1 VIHRDVETT
10 MLKTML
16 RTVLA
21 AALAGPAAAAQ
32 DWPARPITMV
42 VPFAAGGTTDV
53 VGRVMAQHVGEILG
67 QQIVVENIGA
77 SGGMAGSL
85 RVARAQPDGYQLLLG
100 ALGPQALSQTLHKKP
115 GYDTVADFAPVS
127 LIVEVPL
134 VLIARKDL
142 AVSSLKEFIA
152 YARANQDKMTF
163 ASAGSGSAPHIGCV
177 LLNSAMG
184 TRITHVPYRGSGPA
198 MQDLIAGRT
207 DFFCEALPT
216 ALPQIQ
222 TNAVKPIAILT
233 RDRAA
238 VLPNLPTAQE
248 QGLSDFEAYTW
259 FAFFFPRG
267 TPDAIVRRLQ
277 QATVAAT
284 GIPSVRGR
292 LEALGATLVAQERTT
307 PEYLGEFVRS
317 EIEKWAA
324 PIKASGAS
332 VD

>member
-1 VIHRDVETT
+1 
-10 MLKTML
+10 MLKMMICSALLGT
-16 RTVLA
+16 LA
-21 AALAGPAAAAQ
+21 WVDAVGAQ
-32 DWPARPITMV
+32 EWPTRPITMV

-53 VGRVMAQHVGEILG
+53 VGRVMAQHVGEVLG
-67 QQIVVENIGA
+67 QQIVVENIGG

-85 RVARAQPDGYQLLLG
+85 RVAQAQPDGYQLLLG
-100 ALGPQALSQTLHKKP
+100 ALGPQALNQTLYKKP
-115 GYDTVADFAPVS
+115 GYNTVTDFAPVS

-134 VLIARKDL
+134 VLIVRKDL
-142 AVSSLKEFIA
+142 AVSNLREFIA
-152 YARANQDKMTF
+152 HTRANQDKMTF
-163 ASAGSGSAPHIGCV
+163 ASAGIGSAPHMGCV
-177 LLNSAMG
+177 LLNTAMG
-184 TRITHVPYRGSGPA
+184 TRVTAVPYRGSGPA

-222 TNAVKPIAILT
+222 NDAVKAIALLT
-233 RDRAA
+233 RGRAA

-248 QGLSDFEAYTW
+248 QGLANFEAYTW
-259 FAFFFPRG
+259 FAFFLPRG

-284 GIPSVRGR
+284 KMPSMRER
-292 LEALGATLVAQERTT
+292 LEGLGATFVTPERTS

>member
-1 VIHRDVETT
+1 
-10 MLKTML
+10 ML
-16 RTVLA
+16 RMLIGTALVGTLA
-21 AALAGPAAAAQ
+21 WADPAGAE
-32 DWPARPITMV
+32 DWPTRPITMV

-67 QQIVVENIGA
+67 QQIVVENVGA
-77 SGGMAGSL
+77 SGGMTGSL
-85 RVARAQPDGYQLLLG
+85 RIAQARPDGYQLLLG
-100 ALGPQALSQTLHKKP
+100 SLGAQALNQTLYKKP
-115 GYDTVADFAPVS
+115 GYNTLTDFAPVS
-127 LIVEVPL
+127 LFVQVPL
-134 VLIARKDL
+134 VLITRKDL
-142 AVSSLKEFIA
+142 PANHLQEFIS
-152 YARANQDKMTF
+152 YTKANQGTMTF

-177 LLNSAMG
+177 LLNTAMG
-184 TRITHVPYRGSGPA
+184 TRVTHVPYRGSGPA
-198 MQDLIAGRT
+198 MQDLVAGRT

-222 TNAVKPIAILT
+222 NNSVKAIALLT
-233 RDRAA
+233 RERVT

-248 QGLSDFEAYTW
+248 QGLTDFEAYTW

-277 QATVAAT
+277 QATAAAT
-284 GIPSVRGR
+284 KMPFVRGR
-292 LEALGATLVAQERTT
+292 LEALGASIVAPERTT

>member
-1 VIHRDVETT
+1 
-10 MLKTML
+10 MLIVTAL
-16 RTVLA
+16 IGTLSWVDA
-21 AALAGPAAAAQ
+21 AGAE
-32 DWPARPITMV
+32 DWPTRPITMV

-85 RVARAQPDGYQLLLG
+85 RVAQARPDGYQLLLG
-100 ALGPQALSQTLHKKP
+100 SLGPQALNQTLYKKP
-115 GYDTVADFAPVS
+115 GYDTVTDFAPVS
-127 LIVEVPL
+127 LFVEVPL
-134 VLIARKDL
+134 VLITRKDL
-142 AVSSLKEFIA
+142 PANNLQEFIA
-152 YARANQDKMTF
+152 YTREHQGKMTF

-177 LLNSAMG
+177 LLNTAMG
-184 TRITHVPYRGSGPA
+184 TQVTHVPYRGSGPA

-216 ALPQIQ
+216 ALAQIQ
-222 TNAVKPIAILT
+222 TNAVKAIALLT
-233 RDRAA
+233 RERAT

-248 QGLSDFEAYTW
+248 QGLTHFEAYTW

-277 QATVAAT
+277 QVTAAAT
-284 GIPSVRGR
+284 KMPSVRER
-292 LEALGATLVAQERTT
+292 LERLGATPVAPARTT
-307 PEYLGEFVRS
+307 PEYLVEFVRS

-332 VD
+332 VE

>member
-1 VIHRDVETT
+1 
-10 MLKTML
+10 ML
-16 RTVLA
+16 RTLIGTALVGTLA
-21 AALAGPAAAAQ
+21 WADPAGAE
-32 DWPARPITMV
+32 DWPTRPITMV

-67 QQIVVENIGA
+67 QQIVVENVGA
-77 SGGMAGSL
+77 SGGMTGSL
-85 RVARAQPDGYQLLLG
+85 RIAQARPDGYQLLLG
-100 ALGPQALSQTLHKKP
+100 SLGAQALNQTLYKKP
-115 GYDTVADFAPVS
+115 GYNTLTDFAPVS
-127 LIVEVPL
+127 LFVQVPL
-134 VLIARKDL
+134 VLITRKDL
-142 AVSSLKEFIA
+142 PANHLQEFIS
-152 YARANQDKMTF
+152 YTKANQGTMTF

-177 LLNSAMG
+177 LLNTAMG
-184 TRITHVPYRGSGPA
+184 TRVTHVPYRGSGPA
-198 MQDLIAGRT
+198 MQDLVAGRT

-222 TNAVKPIAILT
+222 NNSVKAIALLT
-233 RDRAA
+233 RERVT

-248 QGLSDFEAYTW
+248 QGLTDFEAYTW

-277 QATVAAT
+277 QATAAAT
-284 GIPSVRGR
+284 KMPFVRGR
-292 LEALGATLVAQERTT
+292 LEALGASIVAPERTT